1 MCVLGWYRQY
11 WGGFLP
17 LGAVVGRRAQ
27 NPMKALWGSTPLC
40 LHSSSSSHPFYNS
53 GPCRLLDNANRT
65 RSTVHLEPARP
76 RGLFPVAPHP
86 RVCGACMDR
95 DSGGQD
101 MEDVAD
107 VVDAS
112 KDADMEDD
120 DGAEESKGTGDV
132 EEVEEVSLTN
142 VDSEQH
148 SGKPITFKPLH
159 ARGNAKR
166 GKGEGGPV
174 SRWQSCMV
182 RDPTHPPT
190 LTHPRTHPRAHPCTH
205 VPSPP
210 TLPPTLTS
218 WAHPSS
224 PTHPRTH
231 PRAHPMY
238 TRTFSTHPRAS
249 ITHVPR
255 PPHLPTHPP
264 THVP

>member
-1 MCVLGWYRQY
+1 
-11 WGGFLP
+11 
-17 LGAVVGRRAQ
+17 
-27 NPMKALWGSTPLC
+27 
-40 LHSSSSSHPFYNS
+40 
-53 GPCRLLDNANRT
+53 
-65 RSTVHLEPARP
+65 
-76 RGLFPVAPHP
+76 
-86 RVCGACMDR
+86 
-95 DSGGQD
+95 

-132 EEVEEVSLTN
+132 EEVEEVSLN
-142 VDSEQH
+142 NNSEQH

-174 SRWQSCMV
+174 SRWRSCMV

-190 LTHPRTHPRAHPCTH
+190 L
-205 VPSPP
+205 
-210 TLPPTLTS
+210 
-218 WAHPSS
+218 
-224 PTHPRTH
+224 THPRTH

-249 ITHVPR
+249 ITHVP
-255 PPHLPTHPP
+255 
-264 THVP
+264 